1 MRNLPR
7 PVIFAIIVFIAV
19 GLVAWR
25 YYDYLVNPW
34 TRDGQVMANVIQIA
48 PRVSGPVIELPIHDN
63 QRVKAGDL
71 LFRIDPRTFETD
83 LALAE
88 AKLDRTEK
96 NLLALDKQIAA
107 AEAVVAQS
115 QSAITQA
122 KSEVDAKAST
132 LVDAKK
138 TLDRN
143 TALVKVA
150 GVSRSDYDQALRDY
164 QVNQAAKRAA
174 DAALLGALS
183 RLSQAQAQLA
193 QAQADRGLIGPQNAQ
208 LREAQAG
215 LESAR
220 LNLSFT
226 EVRASVSGM
235 ISNLNIRLGSQAVV
249 NQPIMA
255 LIDESS
261 FWIDAYFRETL
272 IADVSAGNTAIITL
286 MGYPDTPLWG
296 RVDSVGWGIAVDNG
310 STGQNLL
317 PTVAPTFQWI
327 RLAQRIPVRVVLD
340 ELPNSVILRVGQTA
354 SVLVH
359 TGSQD
364 DKSHPVAAPTILQ

>member
-7 PVIFAIIVFIAV
+7 PVIFAAIVLVAI

-25 YYDYLVNPW
+25 YHDYLVNPW
-34 TRDGQVMANVIQIA
+34 TRDGQVMANVIRIA
-48 PRVSGPVIELPIHDN
+48 PRVSGPVIELPIRDN
-63 QRVKAGDL
+63 QRVAAGDL

-88 AKLDRTEK
+88 AKLDRTVK
-96 NLLALDKQIAA
+96 NLVALDKQITA
-107 AEAVVAQS
+107 AEAVVAQG

-122 KSEVDAKAST
+122 KSDVDAKAST

-174 DAALLGALS
+174 DAALLGAQS

-193 QAQADRGLIGPQNAQ
+193 QAQAERGLIGPQNAQ

-249 NQPIMA
+249 NQPFMA
-255 LIDESS
+255 LIDENS

-272 IADVSAGNTAIITL
+272 IADVSAGNAAIITL
-286 MGYPDTPLWG
+286 MGYP
-296 RVDSVGWGIAVDNG
+296 
-310 STGQNLL
+310 
-317 PTVAPTFQWI
+317 I
-327 RLAQRIPVRVVLD
+327 RRC
-340 ELPNSVILRVGQTA
+340 EGESTA
-354 SVLVH
+354 SAGESRWK
-359 TGSQD
+359 T
-364 DKSHPVAAPTILQ
+364 AAPAKICCRRSHRPSSGSGWHNASRFG

>member
-7 PVIFAIIVFIAV
+7 PVIFAVIVFIAV

-150 GVSRSDYDQALRDY
+150 GVSRSDYDTSLRDF
-164 QVNQAAKRAA
+164 QVAQSAKQAA
-174 DAALLGALS
+174 DAALLGAQS
-183 RLSQAQAQLA
+183 RVSQAKAQLA

-226 EVRASVSGM
+226 EV
-235 ISNLNIRLGSQAVV
+235 
-249 NQPIMA
+249 
-255 LIDESS
+255 
-261 FWIDAYFRETL
+261 
-272 IADVSAGNTAIITL
+272 
-286 MGYPDTPLWG
+286 
-296 RVDSVGWGIAVDNG
+296 
-310 STGQNLL
+310 
-317 PTVAPTFQWI
+317 
-327 RLAQRIPVRVVLD
+327 
-340 ELPNSVILRVGQTA
+340 
-354 SVLVH
+354 
-359 TGSQD
+359 
-364 DKSHPVAAPTILQ
+364 